1 MDLEI
6 QEELIEDLVAWLQKV
21 VGGFR
26 QRLLEVSACQACVAA
41 QWSQLTASGEPRK
54 YLIRAGDAVMD
65 VTCKEVVVEVRPTTK
80 CFDMLP
86 IMTSHNIE
94 FKYLDLAQYMLTQ
107 HASGRSC
114 SQTIALF
121 FRGLEGGRF
130 HHMGKIAH
138 VCEPAR
144 DRVQLSQ
151 VDNHL
156 ARHLALYKTEE
167 LERFQEL
174 QLLPAAKSMITH
186 RLAVGLC
193 EGDGVCPAGASSA
206 GGGGVYYFNRIRQKR
221 KKLWSMLSQFWDGVM
236 TLGGGWRM
244 LVS

>member
-1 MDLEI
+1 
-6 QEELIEDLVAWLQKV
+6 
-21 VGGFR
+21 
-26 QRLLEVSACQACVAA
+26 
-41 QWSQLTASGEPRK
+41 
-54 YLIRAGDAVMD
+54 
-65 VTCKEVVVEVRPTTK
+65 
-80 CFDMLP
+80 
-86 IMTSHNIE
+86 
-94 FKYLDLAQYMLTQ
+94 
-107 HASGRSC
+107 
-114 SQTIALF
+114 
-121 FRGLEGGRF
+121 
-130 HHMGKIAH
+130 MGKIAH

-144 DRVQLSQ
+144 DWVQLSQ

-193 EGDGVCPAGASSA
+193 EGDGVCPARASSA
-206 GGGGVYYFNRIRQKR
+206 GGGGVYFFNRIRQKR
-221 KKLWSMLSQFWDGVM
+221 KKLWSTLSQFLDGVM